1 MTGKTLAREY
11 LCSVVRSALLSEPLS
26 DIPEGT
32 DKVFLVKLAYRNSVQ
47 VILYLAFKD
56 KPGALPQEYMS
67 KLERSYKAAILRESS
82 QQNELNFIRKAFAEN
97 NIDFMCLKGA
107 HLKALY
113 PVPEMRFMVDMD
125 ILVKKEDVLR
135 AEKLL
140 TERGFSREMNN
151 GKDIVLIN
159 PPFLT
164 VELHNMLF
172 IESDIRHDYFTDV
185 WKRAVKCGEHEYKM
199 TGNDLYIY
207 VMAHLAEHYKDGGAC
222 FRPTMDIFMLNRL
235 KSEELDFT
243 YIGGEFEKIGLAR
256 FAENIKKVGDIW
268 FGDAKDDKALFVMQ
282 QYIVLGPPIQNA
294 GAVAENMESTR
305 FSAFMRM
312 AFPPLKVMVKNYPVL
327 KRLPFLLPFYW
338 LVRLVKKG
346 GRAKNKSKELGALTD
361 KNKKL
366 MNDIF
371 KSSGL

>member
-67 KLERSYKAAILRESS
+67 KLERSYKAAFLRESA

-172 IESDIRHDYFTDV
+172 IESDSRHDYFTDV

-199 TGNDLYIY
+199 TDNDLYIY

-243 YIGGEFEKIGLAR
+243 YIGGELEKIGLAR
-256 FAENIKKVGDIW
+256 FAENIKKSAT
-268 FGDAKDDKALFVMQ
+268 FGSAMQ
-282 QYIVLGPPIQNA
+282 R
-294 GAVAENMESTR
+294 T
-305 FSAFMRM
+305 
-312 AFPPLKVMVKNYPVL
+312 
-327 KRLPFLLPFYW
+327 
-338 LVRLVKKG
+338 
-346 GRAKNKSKELGALTD
+346 T
-361 KNKKL
+361 KL
-366 MNDIF
+366 C
-371 KSSGL
+371 S